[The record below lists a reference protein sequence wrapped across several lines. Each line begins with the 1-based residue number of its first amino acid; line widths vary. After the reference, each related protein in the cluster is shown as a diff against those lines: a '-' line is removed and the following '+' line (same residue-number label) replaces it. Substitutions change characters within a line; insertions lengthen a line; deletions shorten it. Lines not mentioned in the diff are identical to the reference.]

1 MWRGRIYGKHLAQ
14 GILHKTVNLGENCKP
29 SINRN
34 FVEFCGADGRT
45 VAIGEKVRL
54 FFRGHTNG
62 FANVDA
68 GLLTL
73 GVA

>member
-1 MWRGRIYGKHLAQ
+1 VARKNLWQAFGTRN
-14 GILHKTVNLGENCKP
+14 LHKTVNLGENCKP

-54 FFRGHTNG
+54 FFREHTNG

-73 GVA
+73 GVT